1 MLSTLKNAWK
11 IPDLRKR
18 LLYTFMMIAIFR
30 IGASIP
36 VPGINI
42 DYVRQVVENAGIL
55 SFYDLVAGGA
65 FSNFTI
71 FALGVTP
78 YITASIIMQLLTIA
92 LPSVEEMAKSGE
104 EGRKKMAQFTRYGT
118 IVLALM
124 QAVGISVGLFR
135 NALISPDFFSTLV
148 VILTLTAG
156 TAFLMWLGEKVTEN
170 GIGNGMSL
178 IIFIGIISR
187 APGAILNSLQLVK
200 SGELN
205 PIKLVVFAVLALA
218 IIVSVIAIQQGQRRI
233 PVQYA
238 KRVVG
243 RKMYGGQST
252 HIPIKVNQAGVIPV
266 IFAVS
271 VLYFPQTIALFV
283 KGGFQEFITKWFS
296 PAASPGVWIYI
307 SFEALLI
314 IFFTYFY
321 TAIMF
326 NPVDVANN
334 MKNNGGFIPGIRPG
348 KPTADFLQGV
358 SSRLTFAGA
367 IFLALVA
374 ALPSMMIQFGNL
386 PFQFGG
392 TSLLIVVG
400 VALETMKQVE
410 QQMLMRHYQGFLK

>member
-1 MLSTLKNAWK
+1 LLSTLKNAWK

-18 LLYTFMMIAIFR
+18 LLYTLMMIVIFR

-124 QAVGISVGLFR
+124 QSIGISIGLFR

-148 VILTLTAG
+148 VIITLTAG

-187 APGAILNSLQLVK
+187 APGAILNSFQLVK

-205 PIKLVVFAVLALA
+205 PIKLVVFAVMALA

-321 TAIMF
+321 TTIMF

-348 KPTADFLQGV
+348 KPTADFLQNV

-374 ALPSMMIQFGNL
+374 ALPSIMIQFGNL
-386 PFQFGG
+386 PFRFGG